1 MLLQRKLGQSCF
13 TNKQNHKR
21 VVCKTDPA
29 ECTKAAGCFRSQ
41 LPNLFSLPPSDEAP
55 PTPLAFRAATGS
67 ARMIHY
73 TRTEGYGL
81 AYFLRLRGSL
91 LPRCLPAMCVAVLI
105 AALVSTKVLDKV
117 LFEGLPKD
125 DDGNPIKS
133 EFFGATYSMEMFGV
147 VFGYLCISRL
157 QVSYDRYWEGVSQ
170 VKTMHANW
178 LASCSQVLSFDRIDD
193 DTSDNSNE
201 PFCMHV
207 VKLYMQLSALAM
219 LRLHVSEDVEKSNS
233 YLDEFGADKAKA
245 VSRQE
250 NANPTALNLG
260 SERPSTRDKLE
271 AVLTAGEVESLK
283 RKPDPVNY
291 TMHRVSRAIS
301 TRGRTRGWKTPAPL
315 YQQVWTQLC
324 EGTRAYH
331 HASKIK
337 EVPMPFAYVQFNAL
351 LLLLFNVLTPFTIA
365 CFTEAISMACVTS
378 AIVVGGFSAIWMV
391 SNELEDPFGA
401 DDNDLPMLAYHE
413 KYCEE
418 LRELLYLMPEDQFM
432 PEDMSTGYGTKSA
445 WPGFLGKLKANS
457 ALTPTSA
464 DLAARAATQSQE
476 QTALPRVDEAPTG
489 AVNSLTE
496 LRAVAVAPSG
506 AADAAAG
513 KPEATS
519 PSMRQKKGKTKKNVA
534 RDGAGCTPPASSTT
548 ASVGSETSVDRSTSS
563 SLRELEA

>member
-1 MLLQRKLGQSCF
+1 
-13 TNKQNHKR
+13 
-21 VVCKTDPA
+21 
-29 ECTKAAGCFRSQ
+29 
-41 LPNLFSLPPSDEAP
+41 
-55 PTPLAFRAATGS
+55 
-67 ARMIHY
+67 MIHY

-91 LPRCLPAMCVAVLI
+91 LPRCLPAMCLAVLI
-105 AALVSTKVLDKV
+105 AALISSGAMDEVFGFD
-117 LFEGLPKD
+117 EYKD
-125 DDGNPIKS
+125 SNNQVDRS
-133 EFFGATYSMEMFGV
+133 QFFGETYSMEMFGV

-157 QVSYDRYWEGVSQ
+157 QVSYDRYWEGVTQ

-193 DTSDNSNE
+193 DAADNSDE
-201 PFCMHV
+201 PFCIHV
-207 VKLYMQLSALAM
+207 VKLFMQLSALAM
-219 LRLHVSEDVEKSNS
+219 LRLHVSEDDIKSNS
-233 YLDEFGADKAKA
+233 YLDDFGADRPEG
-245 VSRQE
+245 VSRQD

-260 SERPSTRDKLE
+260 SSERPSTRNRLE

-291 TMHRVSRAIS
+291 TMHRISRAIS

-324 EGTRAYH
+324 EGTRSYH
-331 HASKIK
+331 HATKIK

-365 CFTEAISMACVTS
+365 CFTKAISMACVTS

-401 DDNDLPMLAYHE
+401 DANDLPMLAYHE

-432 PEDMSTGYGTKSA
+432 PEDMTTGYGTDSV
-445 WPGFLGKLKANS
+445 WPQFLNQLRSKG

-464 DLAARAATQSQE
+464 DLAARAARQSQGGQ
-476 QTALPRVDEAPTG
+476 QTALPRVDEAAATAG
-489 AVNSLTE
+489 VSSVNSLSGDEEKPALSRVDDAAAAASVNSVNSLSE
-496 LRAVAVAPSG
+496 LRAVAVAPNG
-506 AADAAAG
+506 DADAAG
-513 KPEATS
+513 KPSATS
-519 PSMRQKKGKTKKNVA
+519 PSMRQKRGKKNKNVA
-534 RDGAGCTPPASSTT
+534 RDGGTPVTAQSS
-548 ASVGSETSVDRSTSS
+548 APSACSDDTSALHTSTSN
-563 SLRELEA
+563 SLQQLEA